1 MRGQGKEGE
10 KMKIYELMNQL
21 SSAEA
26 GTEVT
31 AVVCLSPTELI
42 QRGDRIDNDCFCL
55 TLVVEDVDPD
65 EGNINLKI

>member
-1 MRGQGKEGE
+1 
-10 KMKIYELMNQL
+10 MKIYELMNQL

>member
-1 MRGQGKEGE
+1 
-10 KMKIYELMNQL
+10 MKVYELMNLL

-31 AVVCLSPTELI
+31 AVVYLSQTELIQI